1 MKKKMQFFSCYIIIR
16 TKTEK
21 NNISNKKVEK
31 IVNFFVELKIRYY
44 L

>member
-1 MKKKMQFFSCYIIIR
+1 MKNKIFSCYIIIHP
-16 TKTEK
+16 KTEK
-21 NNISNKKVEK
+21 NNIFNKKVEN